1 MLDLGK
7 NTVHSLHHC
16 AHYFRQ
22 QIKRVTKV
30 CIKRK
35 CSQKKKKN
43 KKHEE
48 EKKEG
53 KGEEGMEE
61 KQEIQKIEKYIDKT
75 EIILK
80 LWYCMISVEFYP
92 T

>member
-1 MLDLGK
+1 MLDLSK
-7 NTVHSLHHC
+7 NTVHSLHHS
-16 AHYFRQ
+16 AHYFPQ
-22 QIKRVTKV
+22 QIKRVTEV

-35 CSQKKKKN
+35 CIQKKKKN

-48 EKKEG
+48 DKKEG
-53 KGEEGMEE
+53 KGEEEMEE
-61 KQEIQKIEKYIDKT
+61 KQEIQKIEKYIDNI

-80 LWYCMISVEFYP
+80 LWHCMISVGFYP